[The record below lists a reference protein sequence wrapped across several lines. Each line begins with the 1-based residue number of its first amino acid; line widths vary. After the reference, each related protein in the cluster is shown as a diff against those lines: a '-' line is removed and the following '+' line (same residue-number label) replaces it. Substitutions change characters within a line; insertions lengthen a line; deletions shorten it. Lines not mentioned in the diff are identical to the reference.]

1 MTLAV
6 LYNSVFNMFEVQKH
20 PYGKKHYKKREKENS
35 NIAVL
40 SYQTPVI

>member
-20 PYGKKHYKKREKENS
+20 PERNTTKKREKENS